1 VNPYSVWPYLVL
13 LAVILLIFRLDRPF
27 QAIDG
32 AAAGSGERFAAIDGL
47 RGLLA
52 FGVFGHHAVR
62 ITVWRSPEMSG
73 EFRIA
78 ADGALIH
85 PLYRSVR
92 VAGVALP
99 EVETRLRTF
108 IEQYQT
114 QPQFVAEPLLRV
126 AIGGEIEK
134 PNLYFLR
141 PDVTVTEAVALAG
154 GPTVRGRRDR
164 VRVLA
169 DGRVRLIRLDGSDPA
184 GHAPIRSGDQLI
196 VERRGSLFRE
206 IVAPVIGV
214 AGAVAAIVNV
224 SRGPR

>member
-1 VNPYSVWPYLVL
+1 MSAPRTSAALL
-13 LAVILLIFRLDRPF
+13 LAAGL
-27 QAIDG
+27 
-32 AAAGSGERFAAIDGL
+32 AAPAGVAPAQRAPAASVSVARDSVVLRSGD
-47 RGLLA
+47 
-52 FGVFGHHAVR
+52 AVR
-62 ITVWRSPEMSG
+62 ITVWRSPELSG

-78 ADGALIH
+78 ADGTLIH
-85 PLYRSVR
+85 PLYRTVR
-92 VAGVALP
+92 VVGVALP
-99 EVETRLRTF
+99 EVERRLRTF

-126 AIGGEIEK
+126 AVGGEIEK

-141 PDVTVTEAVALAG
+141 PDVTVAEAVALAG

-184 GHAPIRSGDQLI
+184 GHVPIRSGDQLI

-224 SRGPR
+224 SRSRR

>member
-1 VNPYSVWPYLVL
+1 MSAPRALAALLFAAAVTLPGAASAQRAPATAVSRARDSLVL
-13 LAVILLIFRLDRPF
+13 RPG
-27 QAIDG
+27 D
-32 AAAGSGERFAAIDGL
+32 
-47 RGLLA
+47 
-52 FGVFGHHAVR
+52 AVR
-62 ITVWRSPEMSG
+62 ITVWRSVELSG
-73 EFRIA
+73 EFGIA
-78 ADGALIH
+78 ADGTLIH
-85 PLYRSVR
+85 PLYRAVR
-92 VAGVALP
+92 VAGVPLP
-99 EVETRLRTF
+99 EVESRLRSF

-126 AIGGEIEK
+126 TVGGEIER

-141 PDVTVTEAVALAG
+141 PDVTVAQAVGLAG

-169 DGRVRLIRLDGSDPA
+169 SGQLRLVRIDGSDPA
-184 GHAPIRSGDQLI
+184 GDVPIRSGDQLI
-196 VERRGSLFRE
+196 VERRGSMFRE